1 MGRRSFF
8 QGGEIVTELTAIIQE
23 KPVMLTVR
31 QAAATGV
38 LPERTIRRLIA
49 EKKIPILRSGRTQ
62 YINYGKLLDALNNDA
77 SGLWERGLQ

>member
-1 MGRRSFF
+1 MNAA
-8 QGGEIVTELTAIIQE
+8 TNIQNE

-38 LPERTIRRLIA
+38 LPERTLRRLIA
-49 EKKIPILRSGRTQ
+49 EKKIPVLRSGRTQ

-77 SGLWERGLQ
+77 SGLWERGLV